1 MLSATLE
8 EGLGDYGI
16 GAKIRALRLK
26 KKMGLVELG
35 QHSGLSPALLSKLE
49 RGRLFPTLP
58 TLLRIALVFSV
69 GLDYFFAGA
78 REKPLVAVVRKA
90 ERVQL
95 PERQDGKDMSYRFE
109 SLDYPATERR
119 FNSYY
124 AEFLPVARDNVR
136 LHIARGRGVHLHAQ
150 GQVERSHRRPGT
162 RARVRR
168 LDVLRLRPSPWLP
181 AQRHLNMLRHR
192 RHDSL
197 SRPSAG
203 LPWSSPAGVSIAIA
217 LPGFP
222 VAPIAELTIPAGQTT
237 GMTLVPPPRQE
248 RRPT

>member
-8 EGLGDYGI
+8 EGLSDYAI

-124 AEFLPVARDNVR
+124 AEFLPVARDHVR
-136 LHIARGRGVHLHAQ
+136 LHTHAGVELIYTLKGRLTVHIDGHEHALES
-150 GQVERSHRRPGT
+150 G
-162 RARVRR
+162 
-168 LDVLRLRPSPWLP
+168 
-181 AQRHLNMLRHR
+181 
-192 RHDSL
+192 DSMYFD
-197 SRPSAG
+197 SG
-203 LPWSSPAGVSIAIA
+203 LPHGYRRVGTSTCCAI
-217 LPGFP
+217 
-222 VAPIAELTIPAGQTT
+222 VVTT
-237 GMTLVPPPRQE
+237 A
-248 RRPT
+248 

>member
-8 EGLGDYGI
+8 AGLEDYAI

-49 RGRLFPTLP
+49 TGRLFPTLP

-119 FNSYY
+119 FSWYY

-136 LHIARGRGVHLHAQ
+136 LHTHAGVEFIYTLKGRLNVHIDGQEHALES
-150 GQVERSHRRPGT
+150 G
-162 RARVRR
+162 
-168 LDVLRLRPSPWLP
+168 
-181 AQRHLNMLRHR
+181 
-192 RHDSL
+192 DSMYFD
-197 SRPSAG
+197 SG
-203 LPWSSPAGVSIAIA
+203 LPHGYRAAALQHAAPSWLRQPDRLPRRAIHELSPRK
-217 LPGFP
+217 
-222 VAPIAELTIPAGQTT
+222 
-237 GMTLVPPPRQE
+237 LV
-248 RRPT
+248 